1 MLAQRDPVLL
11 GKEVRVTI
19 QIQNPCI
26 VLKEPLST
34 FYFKDNGDETMGHFV
49 NIFKIVLCTLLLA
62 SLVSCAG
69 SNTRQSTGQF
79 VDDSTIT
86 AKVKAAIFDE
96 DSLKSLQ
103 ITVVTFKGTVQLSG
117 FVDSTKSVNKAGQV
131 ARNVDGVESVKNDL
145 VVK

>member
-1 MLAQRDPVLL
+1 
-11 GKEVRVTI
+11 
-19 QIQNPCI
+19 
-26 VLKEPLST
+26 
-34 FYFKDNGDETMGHFV
+34 MGHFV

-131 ARNVDGVESVKNDL
+131 ARNVEGVKSVKNDL

>member
-1 MLAQRDPVLL
+1 MHGILKNRFQHLL
-11 GKEVRVTI
+11 
-19 QIQNPCI
+19 
-26 VLKEPLST
+26 
-34 FYFKDNGDETMGHFV
+34 KDNGDETMGHFV
-49 NIFKIVLCTLLLA
+49 NILKIVLCTLLLA

-69 SNTRQSTGQF
+69 SSTRQSTGQF

-117 FVDSTKSVNKAGQV
+117 FVDSTKSVNTAGQV
-131 ARNVDGVESVKNDL
+131 ARNVDGVKSVKNDL

>member
-1 MLAQRDPVLL
+1 
-11 GKEVRVTI
+11 
-19 QIQNPCI
+19 
-26 VLKEPLST
+26 
-34 FYFKDNGDETMGHFV
+34 MGHFV

-131 ARNVDGVESVKNDL
+131 ARNVDGVKSVKNDL

>member
-1 MLAQRDPVLL
+1 
-11 GKEVRVTI
+11 
-19 QIQNPCI
+19 
-26 VLKEPLST
+26 
-34 FYFKDNGDETMGHFV
+34 MGHFV

>member
-1 MLAQRDPVLL
+1 MHGILKNRFQHLL
-11 GKEVRVTI
+11 
-19 QIQNPCI
+19 
-26 VLKEPLST
+26 
-34 FYFKDNGDETMGHFV
+34 KDNGDETMGHFV
-49 NIFKIVLCTLLLA
+49 NILKIVLCTLLLA

-117 FVDSTKSVNKAGQV
+117 FVDSTKSVNTAGQV
-131 ARNVDGVESVKNDL
+131 ARNVDGVKSVKNDL

>member
-1 MLAQRDPVLL
+1 M
-11 GKEVRVTI
+11 E
-19 QIQNPCI
+19 
-26 VLKEPLST
+26 
-34 FYFKDNGDETMGHFV
+34 HFV

-69 SNTRQSTGQF
+69 SHTRQSTGQF

-131 ARNVDGVESVKNDL
+131 ARNVDGVKSVKNDL

>member
-1 MLAQRDPVLL
+1 MHGILKNRFKHLL
-11 GKEVRVTI
+11 
-19 QIQNPCI
+19 
-26 VLKEPLST
+26 
-34 FYFKDNGDETMGHFV
+34 KDNGDETMGHFV
-49 NIFKIVLCTLLLA
+49 NILKIVLCTLLLA

-117 FVDSTKSVNKAGQV
+117 FVDSTKSVNTAGQV
-131 ARNVDGVESVKNDL
+131 ARNVDGVKSVKNDL

>member
-1 MLAQRDPVLL
+1 
-11 GKEVRVTI
+11 
-19 QIQNPCI
+19 
-26 VLKEPLST
+26 
-34 FYFKDNGDETMGHFV
+34 MGHFV

-96 DSLKSLQ
+96 ESLKSLQ

-131 ARNVDGVESVKNDL
+131 ARNVDGVKSVKNDL

>member
-1 MLAQRDPVLL
+1 
-11 GKEVRVTI
+11 
-19 QIQNPCI
+19 
-26 VLKEPLST
+26 
-34 FYFKDNGDETMGHFV
+34 MGHFV

-69 SNTRQSTGQF
+69 SSTRQSTGQF

-131 ARNVDGVESVKNDL
+131 ARNVDGVKSVKNDL